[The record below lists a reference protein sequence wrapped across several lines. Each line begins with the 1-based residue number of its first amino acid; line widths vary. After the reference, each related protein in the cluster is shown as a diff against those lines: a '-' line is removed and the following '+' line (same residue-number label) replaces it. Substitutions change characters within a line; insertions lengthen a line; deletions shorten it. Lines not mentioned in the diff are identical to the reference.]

1 MIKLINKKGAT
12 ALATILGLCAY
23 SITPSD
29 SAITSKPITPSEAR
43 DIKGG
48 LLPWAVVGWALGAE
62 AVLIASMVTLYG
74 TLESTR
80 QQNEGSYARN
90 P

>member
-12 ALATILGLCAY
+12 ALATVLGLCAY
-23 SITPSD
+23 SITPGNSV
-29 SAITSKPITPSEAR
+29 ITSKPITPSEAR

-48 LLPWAVVGWALGAE
+48 ILPWAFIGVALAAD
-62 AVLIASMVTLYG
+62 AVLTASMVALYG
-74 TLESTR
+74 NLESTK